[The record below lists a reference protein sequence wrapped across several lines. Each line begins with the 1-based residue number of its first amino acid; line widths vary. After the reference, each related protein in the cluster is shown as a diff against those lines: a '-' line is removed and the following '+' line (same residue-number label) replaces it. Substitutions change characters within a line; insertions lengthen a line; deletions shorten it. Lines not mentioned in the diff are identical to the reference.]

1 MSIIIPTSV
10 SQAWDDL
17 IKSGLSTDEY
27 SYLVFDVT
35 KTETVSTKKVQ
46 VFMKVYVPETKRKI
60 ATANVML
67 AMQNEGY
74 QVEQRKSKDS
84 PIPEIDIHV
93 SDPGTKLSQVIR
105 VQFKPVK
112 SSGSGG
118 GAKQTAVQEST
129 SCLYNALRFH
139 VFNKNLTV
147 EMTLTKDHLDK
158 AAEWIVTPDATVD
171 QMILFSNQDP
181 DWKEVFMDGANK
193 LYDKVQ
199 SHSNTKNDYIFVRG
213 DKDIDEGVV
222 KRAFTQC
229 KASLVHTEL
238 KNEDKWNPSDI
249 WMYSKGAKNK
259 IETTLTP
266 YGVKKTSTTIEV
278 LNDELINLFN
288 DGILMGVSLKKTG
301 ASGTVKIVNNETPAQ
316 RKANLSVAFDKSA
329 SVNDVIYD
337 NGRNYKDKDKK
348 YPMDIYVIYGS
359 GAFDKIQLRNFGG
372 NSKGDWKL
380 ELKGQY
386 AAMGK
391 IQGNVAR
398 FILNHT
404 GFQGVPDEPAWAD
417 CDPKKSQTTIGQN
430 ITKEI
435 YNLLKKYTAKNFDIN
450 QKSESQMMGNIEDK
464 RQSWRYSKLAGLR
477 FLDFLCQPGVEADK
491 AVKELYLFGGSQQ
504 DHSSIYYKY
513 S

>member
-1 MSIIIPTSV
+1 MSITIPTSV
-10 SQAWDDL
+10 SEAWDDL
-17 IKSGLSTDEY
+17 VKRGLSTDEY

-35 KTETVSTKKVQ
+35 KTETDTTKKVQ
-46 VFMKVYVPETKRKI
+46 VFMKVYVPEAKRYT
-60 ATANVML
+60 ATENVMK
-67 AMQNEGY
+67 AMQAEGY
-74 QVEQRKSKDS
+74 TIEQRKSKGS
-84 PIPEIDIHV
+84 NIPEIDIQV
-93 SDPGTKLSQVIR
+93 GQSATKIQVIR

-118 GAKQTAVQEST
+118 GSKQTTVQEST

-139 VFNKNLTV
+139 VIKKKLTSD
-147 EMTLTKDHLDK
+147 LTITTDHLDE
-158 AAEWIVTPDATVD
+158 AAKWIETPGATVD

-181 DWKEVFMDGANK
+181 DWKEVFIDGANK

-213 DKDIDEGVV
+213 DKAIDDGVV
-222 KRAFTQC
+222 KKSFAQS
-229 KASLVHTEL
+229 KVSLL
-238 KNEDKWNPSDI
+238 DFQKNEDKWNPSDI
-249 WMYSKGAKNK
+249 WMYSKGSKTK
-259 IETTLTP
+259 IVNTLEPLTK
-266 YGVKKTSTTIEV
+266 KKTSVTVEV
-278 LNDELINLFN
+278 LNSTMVDLFN

-301 ASGTVKIVNNETPAQ
+301 AAGTVKIINSETPAQ
-316 RKANLSVAFDKSA
+316 RKANLGVAFDKTS

-337 NGRNYKDKDKK
+337 NGRNYADKDKK
-348 YPMDIYVIYGS
+348 YPMDIYIIYGA

-391 IQGNVAR
+391 IQGSVAR
-398 FILNHT
+398 NILDNT
-404 GFQGVPDEPAWAD
+404 GFTNVPDEPKWED
-417 CDPKKSQTTIGQN
+417 CHPKKASKTTKEK

-435 YNLLKKYTAKNFDIN
+435 HDLLNTFSATGFD
-450 QKSESQMMGNIEDK
+450 KSDEDQMMGEIAAK
-464 RQSWRYSKLAGLR
+464 RQSWRYSKLSGLR
-477 FLDFLCQPGVEADK
+477 FLEYLCKSNVDADK
-491 AVKELYLFGGSQQ
+491 AVKELYLFGGSAS

>member
-1 MSIIIPTSV
+1 MSITIPTSV
-10 SQAWDDL
+10 SEAWDDL
-17 IKSGLSTDEY
+17 VKRGLSTDEY

-35 KTETVSTKKVQ
+35 KTETDSTKKVQ
-46 VFMKVYVPETKRKI
+46 VFMKVYVPEEKRHT
-60 ATANVML
+60 ATVNVMK
-67 AMQNEGY
+67 AMQEEGY
-74 QVEQRKSKDS
+74 TIEQRKSKGS
-84 PIPEIDIHV
+84 NIPEIDIQV
-93 SDPGTKLSQVIR
+93 GQSGTKIQVIR

-118 GAKQTAVQEST
+118 GSKQTTVQEST

-139 VFNKNLTV
+139 VIKKKLTPD
-147 EMTLTKDHLDK
+147 LTITTDHLDE
-158 AAEWIVTPDATVD
+158 AAKWIETPGATVD

-181 DWKEVFMDGANK
+181 DWKEVFIDGANK

-213 DKDIDEGVV
+213 DKDIDDGVV
-222 KRAFTQC
+222 KKSFAQC
-229 KASLVHTEL
+229 KSSLVHSEL

-249 WMYSKGAKNK
+249 WMYSKGAKTK
-259 IETTLTP
+259 IENTLTP

-301 ASGTVKIVNNETPAQ
+301 ASGTVKVVNNETPAQ
-316 RKANLSVAFDKSA
+316 RKANLGVAFDKSA

-337 NGRNYKDKDKK
+337 NGRNYADKDKK

-391 IQGNVAR
+391 IQGSVAR
-398 FILNHT
+398 FILGHT
-404 GFQGVPDEPAWAD
+404 GFTNIPQEPDWKH
-417 CDPKKSQTTIGQN
+417 CHPKTATKAQKEE

-435 YNLLKKYTAKNFDIN
+435 YDLLSDFDAQGFNKQKKAE
-450 QKSESQMMGNIEDK
+450 KSMMGEIASK
-464 RQSWRYSKLAGLR
+464 RQSWRYSKLSGLR
-477 FLDFLCQPGVEADK
+477 FLKYLCKSNVDADK
-491 AVKELYLFGGSQQ
+491 AVKELYLFGGSAS

>member
-1 MSIIIPTSV
+1 MTTIPSTV

-17 IKSGLSTDEY
+17 IKRGLSTDEY

-35 KTETVSTKKVQ
+35 KTETVATKKVQ

-74 QVEQRKSKDS
+74 EVEQRKSKDS

-93 SDPGTKLSQVIR
+93 SDPGKKPLQVIR

-139 VFNKNLTV
+139 VFNTNLTV

-171 QMILFSNQDP
+171 QMIEFSNQDP

-193 LYDKVQ
+193 LYDEVKPGA
-199 SHSNTKNDYIFVRG
+199 SNDYIFVRG
-213 DKDIDEGVV
+213 DKDIDDGVV
-222 KRAFTQC
+222 KKAFAQC
-229 KASLVHTEL
+229 KASLVHKEL
-238 KNEDKWNPSDI
+238 QNEDKWNPSDI
-249 WMYSKGAKNK
+249 WMVSKGAKADVVN
-259 IETTLTP
+259 TLTP
-266 YGVKKTSTTIEV
+266 YGVKKTSTTIQV
-278 LNDELINLFN
+278 LNNELVNLFT
-288 DGILMGVSLKKTG
+288 GKKLMGVSLKKTG
-301 ASGTVKIVNNETPAQ
+301 ASGTVKIMNKETPQ
-316 RKANLSVAFDKSA
+316 DRKANLGVAFDKDESIKE
-329 SVNDVIYD
+329 VIYD
-337 NGRNYKDKDKK
+337 NGRNYADKDKK
-348 YPMDIYVIYGS
+348 YPMDIYIIYGK

-404 GFQGVPDEPAWAD
+404 GFQGVPDEPEWSD
-417 CDPKKSQTTIGQN
+417 CDPKKSQTKKGQD
-430 ITKEI
+430 ITEEI
-435 YNLLKKYTAKNFDIN
+435 YKLLKKYTAKNFDIME
-450 QKSESQMMGNIEDK
+450 KSKSQMKGDIEDK

-477 FLDFLCQPGVEADK
+477 FLDFLCTPGVDADK

>member
-1 MSIIIPTSV
+1 MTTIPSTV

-17 IKSGLSTDEY
+17 IKRGLSTDEY

-35 KTETVSTKKVQ
+35 KTETVATKKVQ

-60 ATANVML
+60 ATENVML

-74 QVEQRKSKDS
+74 EVEQRKSKDS

-93 SDPGTKLSQVIR
+93 SDPGKKPLQVIR

-139 VFNKNLTV
+139 VFNTNLTV

-171 QMILFSNQDP
+171 QMIEFSNQDP

-193 LYDKVQ
+193 LYDAVKPGA
-199 SHSNTKNDYIFVRG
+199 SNDYIFVRG
-213 DKDIDEGVV
+213 DNKIDDGVV
-222 KRAFTQC
+222 KKAFAQC
-229 KASLVHTEL
+229 KASLVHKEL
-238 KNEDKWNPSDI
+238 QNEDKWNPSDI
-249 WMYSKGAKNK
+249 WMVSKGAKADVVN
-259 IETTLTP
+259 TLTP
-266 YGVKKTSTTIEV
+266 YGVNKTSTTIQV
-278 LNDELINLFN
+278 LNNELVNLFT
-288 DGILMGVSLKKTG
+288 DKKLMGVSLKKTG
-301 ASGTVKIVNNETPAQ
+301 ASGTVKIMNKETPQ
-316 RKANLSVAFDKSA
+316 DRKANLGVAFDKDESIKE
-329 SVNDVIYD
+329 VIYD
-337 NGRNYKDKDKK
+337 NGRNYADKDKK
-348 YPMDIYVIYGS
+348 YPMDIYIIYGTGS
-359 GAFDKIQLRNFGG
+359 FDKIQLRNFGG

-404 GFQGVPDEPAWAD
+404 GFQGVPDEPEWSD
-417 CDPKKSQTTIGQN
+417 CDPKKSQTTKGQK
-430 ITKEI
+430 ITEEI
-435 YNLLKKYTAKNFDIN
+435 YNLLKKYKAKGFLVQNAD
-450 QKSESQMMGNIEDK
+450 EEGMLAEIEDK
-464 RQSWRYSKLAGLR
+464 RKSWRYSKLAGLR
-477 FLDFLCQPGVEADK
+477 FLDFLCTPGVDADK